1 MKKKLTRRQF
11 LLAMLSAGAA
21 GITFTKT
28 GQVLGADGSKV
39 FLPFISG
46 PQGTPE
52 PTPDPTP
59 SPTPSPTPN
68 PTLPPPGGSRVVRV
82 HSNTV
87 TDWTGSGNYWE
98 NVDQDKVNAMVNAG
112 VCGLTGKATAAEA
125 WQALL
130 PNYVAGEGIA
140 IKANFNNTM
149 DGNDPA
155 FSNPIPHIFLPVL
168 QGLVSRGVRQQ
179 DIWFYDVSRRIPSYF
194 YDPIHAAYPNI
205 KFYDLNHDA
214 ITYTL
219 NAKVSI
225 PAPGGGVVVQ
235 NIPDPAARAKYLINV
250 PIMRNHSSAGV
261 TLGFKNHFGSIHH
274 PWGFH
279 ELGEISTIPS
289 VLRDLY
295 KSPWFGPKTI
305 LTLGDGIFGALG
317 QQDSAP
323 QVWVNTFKDYPKSLF
338 FATDPVAI
346 DCVMADFLDAE
357 RVNLVGSTDYLV
369 LADQAGLGTFEHVDD
384 PLANPGGYSQID
396 YQLIEQS

>member
-1 MKKKLTRRQF
+1 
-11 LLAMLSAGAA
+11 MLSAGAA
-21 GITFTKT
+21 GITLTKT
-28 GQVLGADGSKV
+28 GKVLGADGPKV
-39 FLPFISG
+39 FLPLISG
-46 PQGTPE
+46 GQETPE

-59 SPTPSPTPN
+59 DPTPE
-68 PTLPPPGGSRVVRV
+68 PTLPPPGSSRVVRV
-82 HSNTV
+82 HHSTV
-87 TDWTGSGNYWE
+87 TNWTGSGNYWDT
-98 NVDQDKVNAMVNAG
+98 VDQAKVTAMVSAG
-112 VCGLTGKATAAEA
+112 VRALTGKATVAEA
-125 WQALL
+125 WQAIL

-149 DGNDPA
+149 DGDLPTL
-155 FSNPIPHIFLPVL
+155 SNPIPHIFLPVL
-168 QGLVSRGVRQQ
+168 QGLVTRGVRQQ

-194 YDPIHAAYPNI
+194 YTPIHNAYPNI
-205 KFYDLNHDA
+205 KFYDQNHEA

-219 NAKVSI
+219 NAQVSI

-235 NIPDPAARAKYLINV
+235 NIPDQLARAKYLINA

-279 ELGEISTIPS
+279 ELGQIYSIPS

-295 KSPWFGPKTI
+295 KSPYIGPKTI

-323 QVWVNTFKDYPKSLF
+323 QVWVNTFGDYPKSLF
-338 FATDPVAI
+338 FAKDPVAI

-357 RVNLVGSTDYLV
+357 WGNLEGSTDYLV
-369 LADQAGLGTFEHVDD
+369 LSHAAGLGTYEHVAN
-384 PLANPGGYSQID
+384 PLANPNYTKID